1 MSTKATKPYCGLKS
15 CHGAKNLFDKLAKLV
30 IIYETKII
38 NLSTCP
44 DFEKNFSSAY
54 GIFKE
59 RIQKNV
65 RNGNCAQIE
74 KFKAQPE
81 CTLLFTGNK
90 YQVADLCRHLRNS
103 FVHARLRA
111 VGKKLFINDVK
122 DRNQT
127 STAGYLEISCL
138 DSFLTELIKEYEK
151 SFL

>member
-103 FVHARLRA
+103 FVHARLRQK
-111 VGKKLFINDVK
+111 VVHK
-122 DRNQT
+122 RC
-127 STAGYLEISCL
+127 ER
-138 DSFLTELIKEYEK
+138 
-151 SFL
+151 